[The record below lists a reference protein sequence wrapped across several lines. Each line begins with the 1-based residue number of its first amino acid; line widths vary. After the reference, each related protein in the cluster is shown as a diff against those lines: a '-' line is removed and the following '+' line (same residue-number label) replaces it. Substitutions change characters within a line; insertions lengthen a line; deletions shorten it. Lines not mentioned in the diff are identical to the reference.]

1 MAFSENKLTALS
13 PARLLRRGFNSR
25 PTLVERKAIL
35 CLVDI
40 LIALAACFGALWLW
54 SFTRLE
60 PFNLVYIQS
69 QALWLVS
76 LVIVWIFLAW
86 GFDLYHLQLVNKPVV
101 VLFRLIGISSVVL
114 FGYLLIFFIVAHQN
128 ILPRLPFLYFLALTT
143 IGIATWRWAY
153 SAVWGKTIFRQ
164 RLLIIG
170 SGWAGQ
176 TIAKAI
182 QEDPDH
188 FDILGFIDD
197 NATSQKTEVDGLPVL
212 GTITGLLD
220 IARHH
225 EADAVVCA
233 IPHNLHPESFQVLL
247 DGQASGL
254 SVIQMASFYEEL
266 TGRVPVQHVRNDW
279 LLPLEATNSQVS
291 LAYHLFVHLFDVGFS
306 LIGGLVFLLIGPIVA
321 LLIKLD
327 STGPI
332 FYRQTRSGKGGQPFK
347 LIKFR
352 SMSTDAEKGT
362 GAQWATS
369 NDPRVTRIGRF
380 LRVSRLDELPQIMN
394 ILRGDLHFI
403 GQRPERPEFVE
414 QLEQEIPFYRARL
427 VMRPGLTGWAQVK
440 YRYGSS
446 VEDALM
452 KLQYDLY
459 YIKNRSIWLDL
470 LILFRTVIVVF
481 TFKGT

>member
-1 MAFSENKLTALS
+1 MALSENKLTALS

-25 PTLVERKAIL
+25 PTLIERKAIL

-60 PFNLVYIQS
+60 AFNLVYIQS
-69 QALWLVS
+69 HAQWLVS
-76 LVIVWIFLAW
+76 LVIIWIFLAW
-86 GFDLYHLQLVNKPVV
+86 VFDLYHLQLVNKPTVAV
-101 VLFRLIGISSVVL
+101 FRLVGIASVVL
-114 FGYLLIFFIVAHQN
+114 FGYLLVFFTLAHQG

-143 IGIATWRWAY
+143 VGIAVWRWGY
-153 SAVWGKTIFRQ
+153 SEVWGRTVFRQ

-182 QEDPDH
+182 QEYPHH

-197 NATSQKTEVDGLPVL
+197 DDTVPKTDIDGLPIF
-212 GTITGLLD
+212 GTVTSLLD
-220 IARHH
+220 IARLH

-233 IPHNLHPESFQVLL
+233 IPHNLHPNAFQALL

-254 SVIQMASFYEEL
+254 PVIQMATFYEEL

-279 LLPLEATNSQVS
+279 LLPIEATNSQVS
-291 LAYHLFVHLFDVGFS
+291 LAYHLFVRLFDVGFS
-306 LIGGLVFLLIGPIVA
+306 LIGGLVFLFIGPIIA
-321 LLIKLD
+321 MLIKLD
-327 STGPI
+327 SAGPI
-332 FYRQTRSGKGGQPFK
+332 FYRQIRSGKGGQPFE

-362 GAQWATS
+362 GAQWAVD

-380 LRVSRLDELPQIMN
+380 LRVSRLDELPQILN

-403 GQRPERPEFVE
+403 GPRPERPEFVE

-440 YRYGSS
+440 YRYGST

-470 LILFRTVIVVF
+470 LIMVRTVVVVF